1 MSMEY
6 SLASSFL
13 QDPERFHR
21 GVWGVLFGEE
31 IQLRRQ
37 EQGISI
43 EDAAERAGLS
53 VEQWQEMETGQVPE
67 SWQQLCAVAE
77 GLGEKRVEMASLVIR
92 YAGAWED
99 GYGLPGQVRQIYS

>member
-1 MSMEY
+1 MSMAY
-6 SLASSFL
+6 SLSSSFF
-13 QDPERFHR
+13 QDSERFHR

-37 EQGISI
+37 ERGISI
-43 EDAAERAGLS
+43 EDAAERAGFS
-53 VEQWQEMETGQVPE
+53 IEEWQDMEAGQVPE

-77 GLGEKRVEMASLVIR
+77 GLRETRVEMASLVIR

-99 GYGLPGQVRQIYS
+99 GYGLPGRVRKIYS